1 MLYWPCLSQFDHSSY
16 SLHSFSAARLS
27 SVSLDGER
35 EIMHPMKR
43 RVLYFCIAAM
53 GFINAFVF
61 LAINAFFLG
70 GVPSEIRNGHYYLN
84 NHGRFKEVSR
94 SVYLYADIHFWVTWV
109 LILIGS
115 LAVGRAVR
123 LRRQL

>member
-1 MLYWPCLSQFDHSSY
+1 
-16 SLHSFSAARLS
+16 
-27 SVSLDGER
+27 
-35 EIMHPMKR
+35 MHPMKR

>member
-1 MLYWPCLSQFDHSSY
+1 MKQRLLYL
-16 SLHSFSAARLS
+16 
-27 SVSLDGER
+27 
-35 EIMHPMKR
+35 
-43 RVLYFCIAAM
+43 CIAAV

-61 LAINAFFLG
+61 LAISAFILG

-84 NHGRFKEVSR
+84 NHGRFTEVSR

-115 LAVGRAVR
+115 VAVGRAVR

>member
-1 MLYWPCLSQFDHSSY
+1 
-16 SLHSFSAARLS
+16 
-27 SVSLDGER
+27 
-35 EIMHPMKR
+35 MHQTMR

-61 LAINAFFLG
+61 LVISAFLG
-70 GVPSEIRNGHYYLN
+70 GVAGEIRNGHYYLN
-84 NHGRFKEVSR
+84 NHGHFTEVSR
-94 SVYLYADIHFWVTWV
+94 SIYLYADIHFWVTWV

-115 LAVGRAVR
+115 FAVGRGVR

>member
-1 MLYWPCLSQFDHSSY
+1 
-16 SLHSFSAARLS
+16 
-27 SVSLDGER
+27 
-35 EIMHPMKR
+35 MHPMKQR
-43 RVLYFCIAAM
+43 LLYFCIAAI

-61 LAINAFFLG
+61 LAINAFFLD
-70 GVPSEIRNGHYYLN
+70 GVASDIRNGHYYLN
-84 NHGRFKEVSR
+84 NHGRFTEVSR

-115 LAVGRAVR
+115 FAVGRAVR

>member
-1 MLYWPCLSQFDHSSY
+1 
-16 SLHSFSAARLS
+16 
-27 SVSLDGER
+27 
-35 EIMHPMKR
+35 MHPTTGR
-43 RVLYFCIAAM
+43 ILYFCIAAIA
-53 GFINAFVF
+53 FINAFVF

>member
-1 MLYWPCLSQFDHSSY
+1 M
-16 SLHSFSAARLS
+16 
-27 SVSLDGER
+27 
-35 EIMHPMKR
+35 R
-43 RVLYFCIAAM
+43 RVLYFCIAAI

-70 GVPSEIRNGHYYLN
+70 GGVASEIRNGHYYLN
-84 NHGRFKEVSR
+84 NHGHFTEVSR

-115 LAVGRAVR
+115 VAFGRVLR

>member
-1 MLYWPCLSQFDHSSY
+1 
-16 SLHSFSAARLS
+16 
-27 SVSLDGER
+27 
-35 EIMHPMKR
+35 MHPMKR

-70 GVPSEIRNGHYYLN
+70 GVPNEIRNGHYYLN

>member
-1 MLYWPCLSQFDHSSY
+1 
-16 SLHSFSAARLS
+16 
-27 SVSLDGER
+27 
-35 EIMHPMKR
+35 MKR

>member
-1 MLYWPCLSQFDHSSY
+1 
-16 SLHSFSAARLS
+16 
-27 SVSLDGER
+27 
-35 EIMHPMKR
+35 MHPMKR
-43 RVLYFCIAAM
+43 RVLYFCIAAI

-61 LAINAFFLG
+61 LAINVFFLG
-70 GVPSEIRNGHYYLN
+70 GVASEIRNGHYYLN
-84 NHGRFKEVSR
+84 NHGHFTEVSR

-115 LAVGRAVR
+115 VAVGRAVR

>member
-1 MLYWPCLSQFDHSSY
+1 
-16 SLHSFSAARLS
+16 
-27 SVSLDGER
+27 
-35 EIMHPMKR
+35 MHPTKR
-43 RVLYFCIAAM
+43 RLLYFCIAVI

-70 GVPSEIRNGHYYLN
+70 GGVASEIRNGHYYLN
-84 NHGRFKEVSR
+84 NHGRFTEVSR
-94 SVYLYADIHFWVTWV
+94 AVYLYADIHFWVTWI

-115 LAVGRAVR
+115 FAVGRAVR

>member
-1 MLYWPCLSQFDHSSY
+1 
-16 SLHSFSAARLS
+16 
-27 SVSLDGER
+27 
-35 EIMHPMKR
+35 MHQMKW